1 VGVAFLTGCPVER
14 STDAD
19 TRIGYFVADSTLVRR
34 GAQVGLR
41 WDARNA
47 AVYEGWP
54 SCSISRRFEG
64 GQAQSAE
71 SVDCQGELTE
81 VPAAPLSAGYVNY
94 QLNVLRRPYDGLD
107 PEPYLTRVLRVELQ
121 EPEPDDPQTAI
132 EFFSVDS
139 TTIVQG
145 GPVVLSWAVRNP
157 GVAASAPSCSL
168 SWRYEGGAPMGP
180 NEVACTGSL
189 QDLPSP
195 PGASTTYI
203 RYQLNVLKNPVD
215 AVDPYLTAVVTVT
228 LLEVPAPEPV
238 VVTVSPATVTLSV
251 GASQS
256 FTASVVGAQ
265 SSSVTWDA
273 SCGSFASTGNPATYV
288 APAGAGTCSV
298 TATSVADGGASGTA
312 SVTVVE
318 PEPVEVTVGPTN
330 ATVETGDQV
339 SLTAAVTGA
348 SNTAV
353 SWAASCGS
361 VVASGASSATFTAP
375 AAPGSCTVTATSVAD
390 PTKRATAVIYVILS
404 QEALS
409 ASIVRVEVVR
419 SAYAYPSG
427 TGDPYGFGAWKTTGG
442 RCGFDGFGGFGVS
455 DSAGDHRWMCLD
467 WSAQAGSWESGLTT
481 RVEVRTASG
490 VTLCDFAF
498 AGTARSARIDL
509 SGCSTAPSETLYA
522 RVGREDALRV
532 VYGPLQAVLVLPLI
546 TAERPAEGAY
556 YLLASTFQFEWDP
569 KVPLP
574 ADTELHLRMYDVVQA
589 TPTSMPSRGAAWNV
603 HYSPNPSSV
612 TALINTVPVNDGSHY
627 RWFMRAKVV
636 LDSISSSY
644 SLSDKYRLCRSESSG
659 SSANCSFGFTG
670 RD

>member
-1 VGVAFLTGCPVER
+1 
-14 STDAD
+14 
-19 TRIGYFVADSTLVRR
+19 
-34 GAQVGLR
+34 
-41 WDARNA
+41 
-47 AVYEGWP
+47 
-54 SCSISRRFEG
+54 
-64 GQAQSAE
+64 
-71 SVDCQGELTE
+71 LTE

-288 APAGAGTCSV
+288 APASAGTCSV

-375 AAPGSCTVTATSVAD
+375 AVPGSCTVTATSVAD
-390 PTKRATAVIYVILS
+390 PTRSASAVVYVVLS
-404 QEALS
+404 REALS
-409 ASIVRVEVVR
+409 ASVTRVEVVR
-419 SAYAYPSG
+419 SAYPYPGG
-427 TGDPYGFGAWKTTGG
+427 TSDPYGFGQRKTTDG
-442 RCGFDGFGGFGVS
+442 RCGFDAFGGFGVS
-455 DSAGDHRWMCLD
+455 DSDGDHRWMCLD

-481 RVEVRTASG
+481 RIEVRTASG
-490 VTLCDFAF
+490 VTLCDFAYTG
-498 AGTARSARIDL
+498 AARSARLDL
-509 SGCSTAPSETLYA
+509 SGCSTAPSETLYT
-522 RVGREDALRV
+522 RVGRDDGSRV
-532 VYGPLQAVLVLPLI
+532 GFGPLQPIRVLPLI
-546 TAERPAEGAY
+546 TAERPAENAY
-556 YLLASTFQFEWDP
+556 YLLANTFQFEWDP

-574 ADTELHLRMYDVVQA
+574 ASATLRLRMYDIAQA
-589 TPTSMPSRGAAWNV
+589 APTSVPSRGAAWNV
-603 HYSPNPSSV
+603 YYDVDPGRV
-612 TALINTVPVNDGSHY
+612 TALIASVPINDGSHY
-627 RWFMRAKVV
+627 RWFMRAEDV

-644 SLSDKYRLCRSESSG
+644 SVSDKYRLCRSESASSG
-659 SSANCSFGFTG
+659 ANCSFAFTG